1 MYSFEIYAKHFIYM
15 GVLHRNTL
23 SCVMS
28 EKSLKILP
36 FFSYLGRTINIRKN
50 GIEGTRHSEYMKM
63 NL

>member
-1 MYSFEIYAKHFIYM
+1 M